1 MEFLDSIRAFASPI
15 GSHSPSTFRQILPVE
30 GWKASHPRRVG
41 GGSVISGGRVLS
53 WIILKL
59 GAAALHHAPRVIESG
74 HESECREI
82 ALAKTKKTVRREW
95 TKDDVR
101 SLKTLAKQR
110 AGVKKI
116 AKVLKRTPGATMVKA
131 SLLGVSLDT
140 RG

>member
-1 MEFLDSIRAFASPI
+1 M
-15 GSHSPSTFRQILPVE
+15 
-30 GWKASHPRRVG
+30 
-41 GGSVISGGRVLS
+41 
-53 WIILKL
+53 
-59 GAAALHHAPRVIESG
+59 
-74 HESECREI
+74 
-82 ALAKTKKTVRREW
+82 AKTKKTVRREW